1 MADPLYELLVPYFD
15 DPPSVR
21 PAPSIEDPVTAKY
34 LGRLST
40 LPLASLAT
48 AEPQSLAQA
57 SRSTLLSLQ
66 SLAARSNA
74 PIIASAEHLS
84 SLKQT
89 LPLLATEAK
98 TLQDGIPN
106 LDEQAMA
113 FSTKYSRSAENEV
126 LDRRKR
132 ALMMARNVD
141 RLSDILD
148 LPVLLSSAISASAG
162 QGGSSTA
169 NYASALDLHSHI
181 KRLHLLHQDSALIAS
196 IYAQTEVAMR
206 EMTTTLIAS
215 LQAPSIKLAAAMRT
229 IGWLRRVAPELDAP
243 PPTSTQQS
251 TLTGIP
257 AGENREGNALGA
269 LFLVC
274 RLATLNSMLG
284 ALAPL
289 RDLADHET
297 AALRLQKRN
306 HPAGTTSK
314 PTPTSSSSST
324 FSSAWSGGQ
333 QTERYLKRYVEI
345 FREQSFAIIS
355 MYKSIFPTSPD
366 HHASSTSSDLG
377 PKFRSLGLTTSTH
390 PDADTSTPHQHQQDP
405 LSPSPSPLSTFALH
419 LVNMLTSTLKEYL
432 PNVRDRSS
440 RESLLT
446 QVLYCAGSL
455 GRLGGDFSLVL
466 AMLEEDE
473 DGESEEDGDADADAE
488 SGEKE
493 RGWEWVEAM
502 RKHRVLAGKLEM
514 LASGVGVGKGGGES
528 TTALTSPS
536 IS

>member
-1 MADPLYELLVPYFD
+1 MTDPLYELLAPYFD
-15 DPPSVR
+15 N
-21 PAPSIEDPVTAKY
+21 APSPRPIPSIDDPVTAKY

-48 AEPQSLAQA
+48 AEPQSLTQA
-57 SRSTLLSLQ
+57 SHSTLLSLQ

-89 LPLLATEAK
+89 LPSLAAEAK

-106 LDEQAMA
+106 LDEQALA
-113 FSTKYSRSAENEV
+113 FSTKYSRSTENEV

-148 LPVLLSSAISASAG
+148 LPILLSSAISSSTG

-181 KRLHLLHQDSALIAS
+181 KRLHLLHQDSALISS
-196 IYAQTEVAMR
+196 IYAQTEAAMR
-206 EMTTTLIAS
+206 EMTTTLISS
-215 LQAPSIKLAAAMRT
+215 LRAPNIKLAAAMRT
-229 IGWLRRVAPELDAP
+229 VGWLRRVAPELDALP
-243 PPTSTQQS
+243 SSTQQS
-251 TLTGIP
+251 TITGIP
-257 AGENREGNALGA
+257 AGGNREGNALGA

-274 RLATLNSMLG
+274 RLATLVSMLG

-289 RDLADHET
+289 RDLADQET

-306 HPAGTTSK
+306 DPVGTTSK
-314 PTPTSSSSST
+314 PVASSSSSSSSST
-324 FSSAWSGGQ
+324 WSGGQ

-355 MYKSIFPTSPD
+355 MYKSIFPSSPD
-366 HHASSTSSDLG
+366 HQTTTTSSSSDDIG
-377 PKFRSLGLTTSTH
+377 PKFRSVGLTTGSSGA
-390 PDADTSTPHQHQQDP
+390 DATRQHQQQEQDP
-405 LSPSPSPLSTFALH
+405 LSPLPSALSTFALH
-419 LVNMLTSTLKEYL
+419 LVDMLAATLKQYL

-455 GRLGGDFSLVL
+455 GRLGGDFSLML
-466 AMLEEDE
+466 AMLEEEEDEGEEDEEDE
-473 DGESEEDGDADADAE
+473 DGE
-488 SGEKE
+488 KE
-493 RGWEWVEAM
+493 RAWEWVEAM
-502 RKHRVLAGKLEM
+502 RKHRVLAGKLEL
-514 LASGVGVGKGGGES
+514 LASGVGVGKGGGGERG
-528 TTALTSPS
+528 TPLTSPS
-536 IS
+536 IA